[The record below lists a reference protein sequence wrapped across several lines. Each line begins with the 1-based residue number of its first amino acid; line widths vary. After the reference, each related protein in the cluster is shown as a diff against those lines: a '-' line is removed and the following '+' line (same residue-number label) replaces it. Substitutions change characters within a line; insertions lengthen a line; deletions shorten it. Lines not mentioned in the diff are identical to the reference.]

1 MNRRPGGPGRFA
13 PAAIAAVVAVLAS
26 AGCGNGTARVS
37 GDLGIQLGGA
47 SADGSGFVA
56 LEGDVFLVPGA
67 QGGFHVWMKYRVV
80 GAGVEM
86 VRIAYTAR
94 RISDGRL
101 ILSGGRMQEIGL
113 GGPEG
118 YWESPSAIPAFMCPS
133 PLGVQVR
140 DEPIRFG
147 LEIFTPEPGGRSLAS
162 GTAEATPHCPE
173 GEQAVFCVRIC
184 SG

>member
-1 MNRRPGGPGRFA
+1 MNRSSGEPARFA
-13 PAAIAAVVAVLAS
+13 SVALASSIAALAII
-26 AGCGNGTARVS
+26 GCGSSTHALS
-37 GDLGIQLGGA
+37 GDLEIALGGTE
-47 SADGSGFVA
+47 SDGSGFAA
-56 LEGDVFLVPGA
+56 LEGDVSLIPGA
-67 QGGFHVWMKYRVV
+67 QGGFHVWMKYRVTGEYV
-80 GAGVEM
+80 GM

-101 ILSGGRMQEIGL
+101 VLSGGRVQEIGPA
-113 GGPEG
+113 GDAG

-147 LEIFTPEPGGRSLAS
+147 LEIFTPDTPGTSLAS
-162 GTAEATPHCPE
+162 ATAEVTPHCPD
-173 GEQAVFCVRIC
+173 GDQAVFCVRIC